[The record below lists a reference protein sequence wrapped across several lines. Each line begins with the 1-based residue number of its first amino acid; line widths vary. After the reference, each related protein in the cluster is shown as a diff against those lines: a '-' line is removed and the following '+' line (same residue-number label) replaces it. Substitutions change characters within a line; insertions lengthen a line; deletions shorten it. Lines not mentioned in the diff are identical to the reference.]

1 MSDLEIVVLECLIIK
16 KEDRPNVLK
25 NTSLTTA
32 ISVCCQLI
40 GAEMLTLF
48 DFPQFSQGWHIV
60 RIPPDA
66 PAECFSQKNE
76 SPGVFLLKCYQQL
89 L

>member
-1 MSDLEIVVLECLIIK
+1 
-16 KEDRPNVLK
+16 
-25 NTSLTTA
+25 
-32 ISVCCQLI
+32 
-40 GAEMLTLF
+40 MLTLF

-76 SPGVFLLKCYQQL
+76 SPGFFFIEVLPTIIVKQRSFVFFFPIFFFFLVLYFSVVLFWMKKQAAEVMK
-89 L
+89 